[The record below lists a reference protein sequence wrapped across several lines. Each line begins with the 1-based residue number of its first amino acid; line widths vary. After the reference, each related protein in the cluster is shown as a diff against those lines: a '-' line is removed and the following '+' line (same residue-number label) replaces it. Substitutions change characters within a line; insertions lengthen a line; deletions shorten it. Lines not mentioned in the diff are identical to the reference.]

1 MNVTRVIVLS
11 MGIVVGVLLIALV
24 DRIGIFSRGSNPGP
38 GDSASRG
45 GAEIVLEMRDRACAL
60 IDKTRKVKV
69 RKGYRVTWNIANK
82 CDSTKRVD
90 IQFPGFGTPQ
100 NPLPVSGSL
109 SAPSIPANSP
119 GEIVARAEREGT
131 YEYVVL
137 IDGVVQSDP
146 DLIIDRW

>member
-1 MNVTRVIVLS
+1 MNVTRAIVLS
-11 MGIVVGVLLIALV
+11 MGIVVGILLLALV
-24 DRIGIFSRGSNPGP
+24 DRIGIFARGSNPGP

-45 GAEIVLEMRDRACAL
+45 GAEIVLEMRDRACVL

-82 CDSTKRVD
+82 CDSSKSAE

-119 GEIVARAEREGT
+119 GAIVATAEREGT
-131 YEYVVL
+131 YEFVVL
-137 IDGVVQSDP
+137 IDGIVQSDP
-146 DLIIDRW
+146 DLIIDRF